1 MYDIIF
7 RPMTTKEIKKI
18 EKMASESAKYARKA
32 MAKSN
37 ELYAVLSVLEAKSGK
52 VKRFT
57 SASSLFK
64 RLKV

>member
-1 MYDIIF
+1 
-7 RPMTTKEIKKI
+7 MTTKEIKKI
-18 EKMASESAKYARKA
+18 EKMASESAKYARKV

-37 ELYAVLSVLEAKSGK
+37 ELYAVLSLLEAKSGK